1 MNASTIYTSERN
13 GYEVKVYEYEYK
25 GKQRFG
31 ARVTN
36 LTTGNSEQNP
46 GFSSYRT
53 ALEVAQQAADEAKI

>member
-1 MNASTIYTSERN
+1 METTVRYAGERN
-13 GYEVKVYEYEYK
+13 GYSVKVYEYRYH

-36 LTTGNSEQNP
+36 LTTGMSEQTP
-46 GFSSYRT
+46 GWTMYKT